1 MLQWATPYRKK
12 TYDRVAVEATGFPD
26 DRIHEVTAHGPNAS
40 DIGLYSSDT
49 RKAAWTM
56 MSYLARVN
64 YSFDNRY
71 VVTGTVRT
79 DGSSRFGKENRWG
92 WFPSISL
99 GWTISNEKFYQDL
112 LGNNSSLKL
121 RASWG
126 ETGNMSIGNYAS
138 YGIVNGDNYVFGGI
152 YSIGSKESTYGNPN
166 LSWEKTSQV
175 NLGLEI
181 GLLNWLNVEVDVYKG
196 MTSDMLLNGPVR

>member
-1 MLQWATPYRKK
+1 MEDTLDLPITTEVITLNYNGEFGKHRLNALVGYTLQKK

-79 DGSSRFGKENRWG
+79 HV
-92 WFPSISL
+92 L
-99 GWTISNEKFYQDL
+99 EKKTVWVVFL
-112 LGNNSSLKL
+112 LFL
-121 RASWG
+121 
-126 ETGNMSIGNYAS
+126 
-138 YGIVNGDNYVFGGI
+138 
-152 YSIGSKESTYGNPN
+152 
-166 LSWEKTSQV
+166 
-175 NLGLEI
+175 
-181 GLLNWLNVEVDVYKG
+181 
-196 MTSDMLLNGPVR
+196 

>member
-1 MLQWATPYRKK
+1 M
-12 TYDRVAVEATGFPD
+12 
-26 DRIHEVTAHGPNAS
+26 TAHGPNAS

-112 LGNNSSLKL
+112 LGNNSSL
-121 RASWG
+121 
-126 ETGNMSIGNYAS
+126 
-138 YGIVNGDNYVFGGI
+138 
-152 YSIGSKESTYGNPN
+152 
-166 LSWEKTSQV
+166 
-175 NLGLEI
+175 
-181 GLLNWLNVEVDVYKG
+181 
-196 MTSDMLLNGPVR
+196 

>member
-1 MLQWATPYRKK
+1 MGQDGDMPNSDAIQARVKARDITNRDVDRLGEFTLNYNGEYGKHRLNALVGYTLQKK
-12 TYDRVAVEATGFPD
+12 TYDRVAIEATGFPD

-40 DIGLYSSDT
+40 DVGLYSSDT

-79 DGSSRFGKENRWG
+79 DGSSRFGQENRWG

-99 GWTISNEKFYQDL
+99 GWTVS
-112 LGNNSSLKL
+112 
-121 RASWG
+121 
-126 ETGNMSIGNYAS
+126 
-138 YGIVNGDNYVFGGI
+138 
-152 YSIGSKESTYGNPN
+152 N
-166 LSWEKTSQV
+166 LS
-175 NLGLEI
+175 LI
-181 GLLNWLNVEVDVYKG
+181 HI
-196 MTSDMLLNGPVR
+196 

>member
-1 MLQWATPYRKK
+1 
-12 TYDRVAVEATGFPD
+12 
-26 DRIHEVTAHGPNAS
+26 
-40 DIGLYSSDT
+40 
-49 RKAAWTM
+49 M

-126 ETGNMSIGNYAS
+126 LSGNNNIGNYEHKIGRAS
-138 YGIVNGDNYVFGGI
+138 CRERVSEAV
-152 YSIGSKESTYGNPN
+152 
-166 LSWEKTSQV
+166 
-175 NLGLEI
+175 
-181 GLLNWLNVEVDVYKG
+181 
-196 MTSDMLLNGPVR
+196 